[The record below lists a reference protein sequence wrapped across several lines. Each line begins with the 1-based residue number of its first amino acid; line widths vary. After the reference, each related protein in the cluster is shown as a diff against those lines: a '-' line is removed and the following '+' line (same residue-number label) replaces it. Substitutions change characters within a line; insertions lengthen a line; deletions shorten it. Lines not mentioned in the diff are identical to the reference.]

1 MKLSPR
7 MGMGRAALATLFL
20 AVAPIVATTT
30 AATAAPVTA
39 PASASISVTVPTT
52 VGVLPAADGNGA
64 GNATQE
70 ADKALRTTVAKD
82 LAGNT
87 YQLSGGGTV
96 NGSDIIKP
104 EGTINQAIYEQLTS
118 SAQSQFANDLMAKTD
133 SYTEPTAQ
141 DYTPSLAKS
150 AGVSSETKQNWFK
163 ELRSNSGLGSKLLTS
178 TLARGV
184 YADLDGGARWF
195 APFSGPLS
203 TALGFLAIL
212 ILAGTTI
219 SALIDLAYISI
230 PTFQVLS
237 DAVANGGGNGSGGGG
252 GLRQASAKLVSTAA
266 RKAVEAE
273 ENGQNAAWVYIK
285 KAFMK
290 YLMVGLALCFLAYNL
305 LWSLVGTAMDLVTGS
320 LF

>member
-1 MKLSPR
+1 MKTPR

-39 PASASISVTVPTT
+39 PASASISVTAST
-52 VGVLPAADGNGA
+52 GVLPAADGNGA

-141 DYTPSLAKS
+141 DYSPSLAKS
-150 AGVSSETKQNWFK
+150 SGVSAETKQNWFK

-219 SALIDLAYISI
+219 SAVIDLAYITI
-230 PTFQVLS
+230 PAFQVLS
-237 DAVANGGGNGSGGGG
+237 DAVTNGGGNGNGGGG

-273 ENGQNAAWVYIK
+273 ENGQNAVWVYFK
-285 KAFMK
+285 KAAGK
-290 YLMVGLALCFLAYNL
+290 YLAVGFTLCFLAYNL
-305 LWSLVGTAMDLVTGS
+305 LWSLVGTAMDLVTGN
-320 LF
+320 FF

>member
-1 MKLSPR
+1 
-7 MGMGRAALATLFL
+7 MGRAALATLFL

-39 PASASISVTVPTT
+39 PASASISVTAST
-52 VGVLPAADGNGA
+52 GVLPAADGNGA

-150 AGVSSETKQNWFK
+150 AGVNSETKQNWFK

-219 SALIDLAYISI
+219 SAVIDLAYITI
-230 PTFQVLS
+230 PAFQVLS

-273 ENGQNAAWVYIK
+273 ENGQNAVWVYFK
-285 KAFMK
+285 KAAGK
-290 YLMVGLALCFLAYNL
+290 YLAVGFTLCFLAYNL
-305 LWSLVGTAMDLVTGS
+305 LWSLVGTTMDLENGS
-320 LF
+320 HF

>member
-1 MKLSPR
+1 
-7 MGMGRAALATLFL
+7 MGRAALATLFL

-30 AATAAPVTA
+30 AATAAPVAA
-39 PASASISVTVPTT
+39 PASASISATAST
-52 VGVLPAADGNGA
+52 GVLPAADGNGA

-141 DYTPSLAKS
+141 DYSPSLAKS

-178 TLARGV
+178 TLSRGV
-184 YADLDGGARWF
+184 YADLGGGARWF

-219 SALIDLAYISI
+219 SAVIDMAYIAI
-230 PTFQVLS
+230 PAFQVLS
-237 DAVANGGGNGSGGGG
+237 DTVANGGGNGNGGGG

-273 ENGQNAAWVYIK
+273 ENGQNAAWVYFK
-285 KAFMK
+285 KAAGK
-290 YLMVGLALCFLAYNL
+290 YLAVGFTLCFLAYNL

>member
-1 MKLSPR
+1 MS
-7 MGMGRAALATLFL
+7 RAALATLFL

-39 PASASISVTVPTT
+39 PASASISVTAPTT

-141 DYTPSLAKS
+141 DYSPSLAKS
-150 AGVSSETKQNWFK
+150 SGVSSETKQNWFK

-178 TLARGV
+178 TLSRGV

-219 SALIDLAYISI
+219 SAVIDLAYITI
-230 PTFQVLS
+230 PAFQVLS
-237 DAVANGGGNGSGGGG
+237 DAVTNGGGNGSGGGG

-273 ENGQNAAWVYIK
+273 ENGQNAVWVYFK
-285 KAFMK
+285 KAAGK
-290 YLMVGLALCFLAYNL
+290 YLAVGFTLCFLAYNL
-305 LWSLVGTAMDLVTGS
+305 LWSLVGTAMDLVTGN
-320 LF
+320 FF

>member
-1 MKLSPR
+1 MKTPR

-39 PASASISVTVPTT
+39 PASASISVTAST
-52 VGVLPAADGNGA
+52 GVLPAADGNGA

-141 DYTPSLAKS
+141 DYSPSLAKS

-178 TLARGV
+178 TLSRGV

-219 SALIDLAYISI
+219 SAVIDLAYITI
-230 PTFQVLS
+230 PAFQVIS
-237 DAVANGGGNGSGGGG
+237 DAVANGGGNGNGGGG

-273 ENGQNAAWVYIK
+273 ENGQNAVWVYFK
-285 KAFMK
+285 KAAGK
-290 YLMVGLALCFLAYNL
+290 YLAVGFTLCFLAYNL
-305 LWSLVGTAMDLVTGS
+305 LWSLVGTAMDLVTGN
-320 LF
+320 FF

>member
-20 AVAPIVATTT
+20 AVAPIVAATT

-39 PASASISVTVPTT
+39 PASASISVTAPTT

-141 DYTPSLAKS
+141 DYSPSLAKS
-150 AGVSSETKQNWFK
+150 SGVSSETKQNWFK

-178 TLARGV
+178 TLSRGV

-212 ILAGTTI
+212 ILVGTTI
-219 SALIDLAYISI
+219 SAVIDLAYITI
-230 PTFQVLS
+230 PAFQVFS
-237 DAVANGGGNGSGGGG
+237 DAVANGGGNGNGGG

-273 ENGQNAAWVYIK
+273 ENGQNAVWVYFK
-285 KAFMK
+285 KAAGK
-290 YLMVGLALCFLAYNL
+290 YLAVGFTLCFLAYNL
-305 LWSLVGTAMDLVTGS
+305 LWSLVGTAMDLVTGN
-320 LF
+320 FF

>member
-1 MKLSPR
+1 MKTPR

-39 PASASISVTVPTT
+39 PASASISVTAST
-52 VGVLPAADGNGA
+52 GVLPAADGNGA

-87 YQLSGGGTV
+87 YKLSGGGTV

-141 DYTPSLAKS
+141 DYSPSLAKS

-178 TLARGV
+178 TLSRGV

-219 SALIDLAYISI
+219 SAVIDLAYITI
-230 PTFQVLS
+230 PAFQVLS
-237 DAVANGGGNGSGGGG
+237 DAVANGGGNGNGGGG

-273 ENGQNAAWVYIK
+273 ENGQNAVWVYFK
-285 KAFMK
+285 KAAGK
-290 YLMVGLALCFLAYNL
+290 YLAVGFTLCFLAYNL

>member
-1 MKLSPR
+1 M
-7 MGMGRAALATLFL
+7 
-20 AVAPIVATTT
+20 
-30 AATAAPVTA
+30 
-39 PASASISVTVPTT
+39 
-52 VGVLPAADGNGA
+52 
-64 GNATQE
+64 
-70 ADKALRTTVAKD
+70 
-82 LAGNT
+82 
-87 YQLSGGGTV
+87 
-96 NGSDIIKP
+96 
-104 EGTINQAIYEQLTS
+104 
-118 SAQSQFANDLMAKTD
+118 
-133 SYTEPTAQ
+133 
-141 DYTPSLAKS
+141 
-150 AGVSSETKQNWFK
+150 SSETKQNWFK

-219 SALIDLAYISI
+219 SAVIDLAYISI
-230 PTFQVLS
+230 PAFQVLS

-252 GLRQASAKLVSTAA
+252 GLRQASTKLVSTAA

-273 ENGQNAAWVYIK
+273 ENGQNAVWVYFK

>member
-1 MKLSPR
+1 MKTPR

-39 PASASISVTVPTT
+39 PASASISVTAST
-52 VGVLPAADGNGA
+52 GVLPAADGNGA

-141 DYTPSLAKS
+141 DYSPSLAKS

-178 TLARGV
+178 TLSRGV

-219 SALIDLAYISI
+219 SAVIDLAYITI
-230 PTFQVLS
+230 PAFQVLS

-273 ENGQNAAWVYIK
+273 ENGQNAVWVYFK
-285 KAFMK
+285 KAAGK
-290 YLMVGLALCFLAYNL
+290 YLAVGFTLCFLAYNL

>member
-1 MKLSPR
+1 MKTPR

-39 PASASISVTVPTT
+39 PASASISITAST
-52 VGVLPAADGNGA
+52 GVLPAADGNGA

-141 DYTPSLAKS
+141 DYSPSLAKS

-178 TLARGV
+178 TLSRGV

-219 SALIDLAYISI
+219 SAVIDLAYITI
-230 PTFQVLS
+230 PAFQVLS
-237 DAVANGGGNGSGGGG
+237 DAVANGGGNGNGGGG

-273 ENGQNAAWVYIK
+273 ENGQNAVWVYFK
-285 KAFMK
+285 KAAGK
-290 YLMVGLALCFLAYNL
+290 YLAVGFTLCFLAYNL

>member
-1 MKLSPR
+1 MKTPR
-7 MGMGRAALATLFL
+7 LGMGRAALATLFL

-39 PASASISVTVPTT
+39 PASASISVTAPTT
-52 VGVLPAADGNGA
+52 VGVLPADDGNGA

-141 DYTPSLAKS
+141 DYSPSLAKS
-150 AGVSSETKQNWFK
+150 SGVSSETKQNWFK

-178 TLARGV
+178 TLSRGV

-219 SALIDLAYISI
+219 SAVIDLAYITI
-230 PTFQVLS
+230 PAFQVLS
-237 DAVANGGGNGSGGGG
+237 DAVTNGGGNGNGGG

-273 ENGQNAAWVYIK
+273 ENGQNAVWVYFK
-285 KAFMK
+285 KAAGK
-290 YLMVGLALCFLAYNL
+290 YLAVGFTLCFLAYNL
-305 LWSLVGTAMDLVTGS
+305 LWSLVGTAMDLVTGN
-320 LF
+320 FF

>member
-1 MKLSPR
+1 MKTPR

-20 AVAPIVATTT
+20 AVAPIAATTT

-39 PASASISVTVPTT
+39 PASASISVTAST
-52 VGVLPAADGNGA
+52 GVLPAADGNGA

-141 DYTPSLAKS
+141 DYSPSLAKS

-178 TLARGV
+178 TLSRGV

-219 SALIDLAYISI
+219 SAVIDLAYITI
-230 PTFQVLS
+230 PAFQVLS
-237 DAVANGGGNGSGGGG
+237 DAVANGGGNGNGGGG

-273 ENGQNAAWVYIK
+273 ENGQNAVWVYFK
-285 KAFMK
+285 KAAGK
-290 YLMVGLALCFLAYNL
+290 YLAVGFTLCFLAYNL

>member
-1 MKLSPR
+1 MKTPR

-20 AVAPIVATTT
+20 AVAPIVVTTT

-39 PASASISVTVPTT
+39 PASASISVTAST
-52 VGVLPAADGNGA
+52 GVLPAADGNGA

-141 DYTPSLAKS
+141 DYSPSLAKS

-178 TLARGV
+178 TLSRGV

-219 SALIDLAYISI
+219 SAVIDLAYITI
-230 PTFQVLS
+230 PAFQVLS
-237 DAVANGGGNGSGGGG
+237 DAVANGGGNGNGGGG

-273 ENGQNAAWVYIK
+273 ENGQNAVWVYFK
-285 KAFMK
+285 KAAGK
-290 YLMVGLALCFLAYNL
+290 YLAVGFTLCFLAYNL

>member
-1 MKLSPR
+1 
-7 MGMGRAALATLFL
+7 MGRAALATLFL

-39 PASASISVTVPTT
+39 PASASISVTAST
-52 VGVLPAADGNGA
+52 GVLPAADGNGA

-141 DYTPSLAKS
+141 DYSPSLAKS
-150 AGVSSETKQNWFK
+150 SGVTSETKQNWFK

-219 SALIDLAYISI
+219 SAVIDLAYITI
-230 PTFQVLS
+230 PAFQVLS
-237 DAVANGGGNGSGGGG
+237 DAVTNGGGNGNGGGG
-252 GLRQASAKLVSTAA
+252 GPRPGRAPAACSRAPKRLSKLRRTARTPSGCTSRRPQVSTWPSVSPCASSPTTSSGALSA
-266 RKAVEAE
+266 RP
-273 ENGQNAAWVYIK
+273 WT
-285 KAFMK
+285 
-290 YLMVGLALCFLAYNL
+290 
-305 LWSLVGTAMDLVTGS
+305 S
-320 LF
+320 

>member
-1 MKLSPR
+1 
-7 MGMGRAALATLFL
+7 MGRAALATLFL

-39 PASASISVTVPTT
+39 PASASISVTAPTT

-104 EGTINQAIYEQLTS
+104 DGTINQAIYEQLTS

-141 DYTPSLAKS
+141 DYSPSLAKS
-150 AGVSSETKQNWFK
+150 SGVSSETKQNWFK

-178 TLARGV
+178 TLSRGV

-219 SALIDLAYISI
+219 SAVIDLAYITI
-230 PTFQVLS
+230 PAFQVLS
-237 DAVANGGGNGSGGGG
+237 DAVTNGGGNGNGGG

-273 ENGQNAAWVYIK
+273 ENGQNAVWVYFK
-285 KAFMK
+285 KAAGK
-290 YLMVGLALCFLAYNL
+290 YLAVGFTLCFLAYNL
-305 LWSLVGTAMDLVTGS
+305 LWSLVGTAMDLVTGN
-320 LF
+320 FF

>member
-1 MKLSPR
+1 
-7 MGMGRAALATLFL
+7 MGRAALATLFL

-30 AATAAPVTA
+30 AATAAPVAA
-39 PASASISVTVPTT
+39 PASASISATAST
-52 VGVLPAADGNGA
+52 GVLPAADGNGA

-104 EGTINQAIYEQLTS
+104 EGAINQAIYEQLTS

-141 DYTPSLAKS
+141 DYSPSLAKS

-178 TLARGV
+178 TLSRGV

-219 SALIDLAYISI
+219 SAVIDLAYITI
-230 PTFQVLS
+230 PAFQVLS
-237 DAVANGGGNGSGGGG
+237 DAVANGGGNGNGGGG

-273 ENGQNAAWVYIK
+273 ENGQNAVWVYFK
-285 KAFMK
+285 KAAGK
-290 YLMVGLALCFLAYNL
+290 YLAVGFTLCFLAYNL

>member
-1 MKLSPR
+1 
-7 MGMGRAALATLFL
+7 MGRAALATLFL

-30 AATAAPVTA
+30 AATAAPVAA
-39 PASASISVTVPTT
+39 PASASISATAST
-52 VGVLPAADGNGA
+52 GVLPAADGNGA

-141 DYTPSLAKS
+141 DYSPSLAKS

-178 TLARGV
+178 TLSRGV

-219 SALIDLAYISI
+219 SAVIDLAYITI
-230 PTFQVLS
+230 PAFQVLS
-237 DAVANGGGNGSGGGG
+237 DAVANGGGNGNGGGG

-273 ENGQNAAWVYIK
+273 ENGQNAVWVYFK
-285 KAFMK
+285 KAAGK
-290 YLMVGLALCFLAYNL
+290 YLAVGFTLCFLAYNL

>member
-1 MKLSPR
+1 
-7 MGMGRAALATLFL
+7 MGRAALATLFL

-39 PASASISVTVPTT
+39 PASASISVTAST
-52 VGVLPAADGNGA
+52 GVLPAADGNGA

-118 SAQSQFANDLMAKTD
+118 SAQTQFANDLMAKTD

-141 DYTPSLAKS
+141 DYSPSLAKS
-150 AGVSSETKQNWFK
+150 SGVTSETKQNWFK

-219 SALIDLAYISI
+219 SAVIDLAYITI
-230 PTFQVLS
+230 PAFQVLS
-237 DAVANGGGNGSGGGG
+237 DAVANGGGNGNGGGG

-273 ENGQNAAWVYIK
+273 ENGQNAVWVYFK
-285 KAFMK
+285 KAAGK
-290 YLMVGLALCFLAYNL
+290 YLAVGFTLCFLAYNL
-305 LWSLVGTAMDLVTGS
+305 LWSLVGTAMDLVTGN
-320 LF
+320 FF

>member
-1 MKLSPR
+1 
-7 MGMGRAALATLFL
+7 MGRAALATLFL

-39 PASASISVTVPTT
+39 PASASISVTAST
-52 VGVLPAADGNGA
+52 GVLPAADGNGA

-141 DYTPSLAKS
+141 DYSPSLAKS
-150 AGVSSETKQNWFK
+150 SGVTSETKQNWFK

-219 SALIDLAYISI
+219 SAVVDLAYITI
-230 PTFQVLS
+230 PAFQVLS
-237 DAVANGGGNGSGGGG
+237 DAVTNGGGNGNGGGG

-273 ENGQNAAWVYIK
+273 ENGQNAVWVYFK
-285 KAFMK
+285 KAAGK
-290 YLMVGLALCFLAYNL
+290 YLAVGFTLCFLAYNL
-305 LWSLVGTAMDLVTGS
+305 LWSLVGTAMDLVTGN
-320 LF
+320 FF

>member
-1 MKLSPR
+1 MKTPR
-7 MGMGRAALATLFL
+7 LGMGRAALATLFL

-39 PASASISVTVPTT
+39 PASASISVTAST
-52 VGVLPAADGNGA
+52 GVLPAADGNGA

-150 AGVSSETKQNWFK
+150 AGVNSETKQNWFK

-219 SALIDLAYISI
+219 SAVIDLAYITI
-230 PTFQVLS
+230 PAFQVLS

-273 ENGQNAAWVYIK
+273 ENGQNAVWVYFK
-285 KAFMK
+285 KAAGK
-290 YLMVGLALCFLAYNL
+290 YLAVGFTLCFLAYNL

>member
-1 MKLSPR
+1 MKTPR
-7 MGMGRAALATLFL
+7 LGMGRAALATLFL
-20 AVAPIVATTT
+20 AVAPIVAATT

-39 PASASISVTVPTT
+39 PASASISVTAST
-52 VGVLPAADGNGA
+52 GVLPAADGNGA

-118 SAQSQFANDLMAKTD
+118 SAQTQFANDLMAKTD

-141 DYTPSLAKS
+141 DYSPSLAKS
-150 AGVSSETKQNWFK
+150 AGVNSETKQNWFK

-219 SALIDLAYISI
+219 SAVIDLAYITI
-230 PTFQVLS
+230 PAFQVLS
-237 DAVANGGGNGSGGGG
+237 DAVANGGGNGNGGGG

-273 ENGQNAAWVYIK
+273 ENGQNAVWVYFK
-285 KAFMK
+285 KAAGK
-290 YLMVGLALCFLAYNL
+290 YLAVGFTLCFLAYNL

>member
-1 MKLSPR
+1 MKTPR
-7 MGMGRAALATLFL
+7 LGMGRAALATLFL

-39 PASASISVTVPTT
+39 PASASISVTAST
-52 VGVLPAADGNGA
+52 GVLPAADGNGA

-141 DYTPSLAKS
+141 DYSPSLAKS
-150 AGVSSETKQNWFK
+150 SGVTSETKQNWFK

-219 SALIDLAYISI
+219 SAVIDLAYITI
-230 PTFQVLS
+230 PAFQVLS
-237 DAVANGGGNGSGGGG
+237 DAVTNGGGNGNGGGG

-273 ENGQNAAWVYIK
+273 ENGQNAVWVYFK
-285 KAFMK
+285 KAAGK
-290 YLMVGLALCFLAYNL
+290 YLAVGFTLCFLAYNL
-305 LWSLVGTAMDLVTGS
+305 LWSLVGTAMDLVTGN
-320 LF
+320 FF

>member
-7 MGMGRAALATLFL
+7 LGMGRAAIATLCL

-39 PASASISVTVPTT
+39 PASASISVTAATGT
-52 VGVLPAADGNGA
+52 LPAADGNGA

-82 LAGNT
+82 LAGNS

-104 EGTINQAIYEQLTS
+104 EGTINQAIYSQLTS
-118 SAQSQFANDLMAKTD
+118 SAQNQFANDLMAKTD
-133 SYTEPTAQ
+133 S
-141 DYTPSLAKS
+141 
-150 AGVSSETKQNWFK
+150 GVSTETKQNWFK
-163 ELRSNSGLGSKLLTS
+163 ELRSNSGLGSKLLTA
-178 TLARGV
+178 TLSRGV

-203 TALGFLAIL
+203 TFLGFLAIL

-219 SALIDLAYISI
+219 SAVIDLAYITI
-230 PTFQVLS
+230 PAFQMLS
-237 DAVANGGGNGSGGGG
+237 DAVANGGGDGGNGAGGA
-252 GLRQASAKLVSTAA
+252 LRKASAKIVSTQA

-273 ENGQNAAWVYIK
+273 ENGQNAVWFYFK
-285 KAFMK
+285 KAFWK
-290 YLMVGLALCFLAYNL
+290 YLAVGFALCFLAYNL
-305 LWSLVGTAMDLVTGS
+305 MWSLVGTAMDLVTGA

>member
-1 MKLSPR
+1 
-7 MGMGRAALATLFL
+7 MGRAALATLFL
-20 AVAPIVATTT
+20 AVAPIVATTA

-39 PASASISVTVPTT
+39 PASASISVTAST
-52 VGVLPAADGNGA
+52 GVLPAADGNGA

-118 SAQSQFANDLMAKTD
+118 SAQTQFANDLMAKTD

-141 DYTPSLAKS
+141 DYSPSLAKS
-150 AGVSSETKQNWFK
+150 AGVNSETKQNWFK

-219 SALIDLAYISI
+219 SAVIDLAYITI
-230 PTFQVLS
+230 PAFQVLS
-237 DAVANGGGNGSGGGG
+237 DAVANGGGNGNGGGG

-273 ENGQNAAWVYIK
+273 ENGQNAVWVYFK
-285 KAFMK
+285 KAAGK
-290 YLMVGLALCFLAYNL
+290 YLAVGFTLCFLAYNL

>member
-1 MKLSPR
+1 
-7 MGMGRAALATLFL
+7 MGRAALATLFL

-39 PASASISVTVPTT
+39 PASASISVTALTT

-141 DYTPSLAKS
+141 DYSPSLAKS
-150 AGVSSETKQNWFK
+150 AGVNSETKQNWFK

-219 SALIDLAYISI
+219 SAVIDLAYITI
-230 PTFQVLS
+230 PAFQVLS
-237 DAVANGGGNGSGGGG
+237 DAVTNGGGNGNGGGG

-273 ENGQNAAWVYIK
+273 ENGQNAVWVYFK
-285 KAFMK
+285 KAAGK
-290 YLMVGLALCFLAYNL
+290 YLAVGFTLCFLAYNL
-305 LWSLVGTAMDLVTGS
+305 LWSLVGTAMDLVTGN
-320 LF
+320 FF

>member
-1 MKLSPR
+1 MKTPR

-30 AATAAPVTA
+30 PATAAPVTA
-39 PASASISVTVPTT
+39 PASASISVTAST
-52 VGVLPAADGNGA
+52 GVLPAADGNGA

-141 DYTPSLAKS
+141 DYSPSLAKS

-178 TLARGV
+178 TLSRGV

-219 SALIDLAYISI
+219 SAVIDLAYITI
-230 PTFQVLS
+230 PAFQVLS
-237 DAVANGGGNGSGGGG
+237 DAVANGGGNGNGGGG

-273 ENGQNAAWVYIK
+273 ENGQNAVWVYFK
-285 KAFMK
+285 KAVGK
-290 YLMVGLALCFLAYNL
+290 YLAVGFTLCFLAYNL
-305 LWSLVGTAMDLVTGS
+305 LWSLVGTAMDLETGS

>member
-1 MKLSPR
+1 
-7 MGMGRAALATLFL
+7 MGRAALATLFL

-39 PASASISVTVPTT
+39 PASASISVTAST
-52 VGVLPAADGNGA
+52 GVLPAADGNGA

-141 DYTPSLAKS
+141 DYSPSLAKS
-150 AGVSSETKQNWFK
+150 SGVTSETKQNWFK

-219 SALIDLAYISI
+219 SAVIDLAYITI
-230 PTFQVLS
+230 PAFQVLS
-237 DAVANGGGNGSGGGG
+237 DAVTNGGGNGNGGGG

-273 ENGQNAAWVYIK
+273 ENGQNAVWVYLK
-285 KAFMK
+285 KATGK
-290 YLMVGLALCFLAYNL
+290 YLAVGFTLCFLAYNL
-305 LWSLVGTAMDLVTGS
+305 LWSLVGTAMDLVTGN
-320 LF
+320 FF

>member
-1 MKLSPR
+1 
-7 MGMGRAALATLFL
+7 MGRAALATLFL

-39 PASASISVTVPTT
+39 PASASISVTAPTT

-141 DYTPSLAKS
+141 DYSPSLAKS
-150 AGVSSETKQNWFK
+150 SGVSSETKQNWFK

-178 TLARGV
+178 TLSRGV

-219 SALIDLAYISI
+219 SAVIDLAYITI
-230 PTFQVLS
+230 PAFQVLS
-237 DAVANGGGNGSGGGG
+237 DAVTNGGGNGGG

-273 ENGQNAAWVYIK
+273 ENGQNAVWVYFK
-285 KAFMK
+285 KAAGK
-290 YLMVGLALCFLAYNL
+290 YLAVGFTLCFLAYNL
-305 LWSLVGTAMDLVTGS
+305 LWSLVGTAMDLVTGN
-320 LF
+320 FF

>member
-1 MKLSPR
+1 MKTPR
-7 MGMGRAALATLFL
+7 LGMCRAALATLFL

-30 AATAAPVTA
+30 AAAAAPVTA
-39 PASASISVTVPTT
+39 PASASISVTAPTT

-141 DYTPSLAKS
+141 DYSPSLAKS
-150 AGVSSETKQNWFK
+150 AGVNSETKQNWFK

-203 TALGFLAIL
+203 TLLGFTAIL

-219 SALIDLAYISI
+219 SAVIDLAYITI
-230 PTFQVLS
+230 PAFQVLS

-273 ENGQNAAWVYIK
+273 ENGQNAVWVYFK
-285 KAFMK
+285 KAAGK
-290 YLMVGLALCFLAYNL
+290 YLAVGFTLCFLAYNL

>member
-1 MKLSPR
+1 
-7 MGMGRAALATLFL
+7 
-20 AVAPIVATTT
+20 
-30 AATAAPVTA
+30 
-39 PASASISVTVPTT
+39 
-52 VGVLPAADGNGA
+52 
-64 GNATQE
+64 
-70 ADKALRTTVAKD
+70 
-82 LAGNT
+82 
-87 YQLSGGGTV
+87 
-96 NGSDIIKP
+96 
-104 EGTINQAIYEQLTS
+104 
-118 SAQSQFANDLMAKTD
+118 MAKTD

-203 TALGFLAIL
+203 TFLGFLAIL

-219 SALIDLAYISI
+219 SAVIDLAYITI
-230 PTFQVLS
+230 PAFQMLS
-237 DAVANGGGNGSGGGG
+237 DAVSNGGGDGGNGAGGA
-252 GLRQASAKLVSTAA
+252 LRKASAKIVSTQA

-273 ENGQNAAWVYIK
+273 ENGQNAVWFYFK
-285 KAFMK
+285 KAFWK
-290 YLMVGLALCFLAYNL
+290 YLAVGFALCFLAYNL
-305 LWSLVGTAMDLVTGS
+305 MWSLVGTAMDLVTGA

>member
-1 MKLSPR
+1 
-7 MGMGRAALATLFL
+7 MGRAALATLFL

-39 PASASISVTVPTT
+39 PASASISVTAST
-52 VGVLPAADGNGA
+52 GVLPAADGNGA

-150 AGVSSETKQNWFK
+150 AGVNSETKQNWFK

-219 SALIDLAYISI
+219 SAVIDLAYITI
-230 PTFQVLS
+230 PAFQVLS

-273 ENGQNAAWVYIK
+273 ENGQNAVWVYFK
-285 KAFMK
+285 KAAGK
-290 YLMVGLALCFLAYNL
+290 YLAVGFTLCFLAYNL

>member
-1 MKLSPR
+1 
-7 MGMGRAALATLFL
+7 MGRAALATLFL

-30 AATAAPVTA
+30 AATAAPVAA
-39 PASASISVTVPTT
+39 PASASISVTAPTT

-141 DYTPSLAKS
+141 DYSPSLAKS
-150 AGVSSETKQNWFK
+150 SGVTSETKQNWFK

-219 SALIDLAYISI
+219 SAVIDLAYITI
-230 PTFQVLS
+230 PAFQVLS
-237 DAVANGGGNGSGGGG
+237 DAVTNGGGNSNGGGG

-273 ENGQNAAWVYIK
+273 ENGQNAVWVYFK
-285 KAFMK
+285 KAAGK
-290 YLMVGLALCFLAYNL
+290 YLAVGFTLCFLAYNL
-305 LWSLVGTAMDLVTGS
+305 LWSLVGTAMDLVTGN
-320 LF
+320 FF

>member
-1 MKLSPR
+1 
-7 MGMGRAALATLFL
+7 MGRAALATLFL

-30 AATAAPVTA
+30 AATAAPVAA
-39 PASASISVTVPTT
+39 PASASISATAST
-52 VGVLPAADGNGA
+52 GVLPAADGNGA

-141 DYTPSLAKS
+141 DYSPSLAKS

-178 TLARGV
+178 TLSRGV

-219 SALIDLAYISI
+219 SAVIDLAYITI
-230 PTFQVLS
+230 PAFQVLS

-273 ENGQNAAWVYIK
+273 ENGQNAVWVYFK
-285 KAFMK
+285 KAAGK
-290 YLMVGLALCFLAYNL
+290 YLAVGFTLCFLAYNL
-305 LWSLVGTAMDLVTGS
+305 LWSLVGTAMDLVTGN
-320 LF
+320 FF

>member
-1 MKLSPR
+1 MKTPR
-7 MGMGRAALATLFL
+7 LGMGRAALATLFL

-30 AATAAPVTA
+30 AAAAAPVTA
-39 PASASISVTVPTT
+39 PASASISVTAPTT

-70 ADKALRTTVAKD
+70 AAKALRTTVAKD

-141 DYTPSLAKS
+141 DYSPSLAKS
-150 AGVSSETKQNWFK
+150 AGVNSETKQNWFK

-203 TALGFLAIL
+203 TLLGFTAIL

-219 SALIDLAYISI
+219 SAVIDLAYITI
-230 PTFQVLS
+230 PAFQVLS

-273 ENGQNAAWVYIK
+273 ENGQNAVWVYFK
-285 KAFMK
+285 KAAGK
-290 YLMVGLALCFLAYNL
+290 YLAVGFTLCFLAYNL

>member
-39 PASASISVTVPTT
+39 PASASISVTAST
-52 VGVLPAADGNGA
+52 GVLPAADGNGA

-141 DYTPSLAKS
+141 DYSPSLAKS

-178 TLARGV
+178 TLSRGV

-219 SALIDLAYISI
+219 SAVIDLAYITI
-230 PTFQVLS
+230 PAFQVLS
-237 DAVANGGGNGSGGGG
+237 DAVANGGGNGNGGGG

-273 ENGQNAAWVYIK
+273 ENGQNAVWVYFK
-285 KAFMK
+285 KAAGK
-290 YLMVGLALCFLAYNL
+290 YLAVGFTLCFLAYNL

>member
-1 MKLSPR
+1 
-7 MGMGRAALATLFL
+7 MGRAALATLFL

-39 PASASISVTVPTT
+39 PASASISVTAST
-52 VGVLPAADGNGA
+52 GVLPAADGNGA

-141 DYTPSLAKS
+141 DYSPSLAKS
-150 AGVSSETKQNWFK
+150 SGVTSETKQNWFK

-184 YADLDGGARWF
+184 YADIDGGARWF

-219 SALIDLAYISI
+219 SAVIDLAYITI
-230 PTFQVLS
+230 PAFQVLS
-237 DAVANGGGNGSGGGG
+237 DAVTNGGGNGNGGGG

-273 ENGQNAAWVYIK
+273 ENGQNAVWVYFK
-285 KAFMK
+285 KAAGK
-290 YLMVGLALCFLAYNL
+290 YLAVGFTLCFLAYNL
-305 LWSLVGTAMDLVTGS
+305 LWSLVGTAMDLVTGN
-320 LF
+320 FF

>member
-1 MKLSPR
+1 
-7 MGMGRAALATLFL
+7 MGRAALATLFL

-30 AATAAPVTA
+30 AATAAPVAA
-39 PASASISVTVPTT
+39 PASASISVTAST
-52 VGVLPAADGNGA
+52 GVLPAADGNSA

-70 ADKALRTTVAKD
+70 ADKSLRTTVAKD

-104 EGTINQAIYEQLTS
+104 DGTINQAIYEQLTS

-150 AGVSSETKQNWFK
+150 SGVTSETKQNWFK

-195 APFSGPLS
+195 APFSSPLS

-219 SALIDLAYISI
+219 SAVIDLAYISI
-230 PTFQVLS
+230 PAVQVLS
-237 DAVANGGGNGSGGGG
+237 DAVANGGGNGSGSGGGG
-252 GLRQASAKLVSTAA
+252 GLRQASTKLVSIAA

-273 ENGQNAAWVYIK
+273 ENGQNAVWVYFK

>member
-1 MKLSPR
+1 MKTPR
-7 MGMGRAALATLFL
+7 LGMGRAALATLFL

-39 PASASISVTVPTT
+39 PASASISVTAPTT

-141 DYTPSLAKS
+141 DYSPSLAKS
-150 AGVSSETKQNWFK
+150 SGVSSETKQNWFK

-178 TLARGV
+178 TLSRGV

-219 SALIDLAYISI
+219 SAVIDLAYITI
-230 PTFQVLS
+230 PAFQVLS
-237 DAVANGGGNGSGGGG
+237 DAVTNGGGNGNGSG

-273 ENGQNAAWVYIK
+273 ENGQNAVWVYFK
-285 KAFMK
+285 KAAGK
-290 YLMVGLALCFLAYNL
+290 YLAVGFTLCFLAYNL
-305 LWSLVGTAMDLVTGS
+305 LWSLVGTAMDLVTGN
-320 LF
+320 FF

>member
-1 MKLSPR
+1 
-7 MGMGRAALATLFL
+7 MGRAALATLFL

-39 PASASISVTVPTT
+39 PASASISVTAST
-52 VGVLPAADGNGA
+52 GVLPAADGNGA

-118 SAQSQFANDLMAKTD
+118 SAQTQFANDLMAKTD

-141 DYTPSLAKS
+141 DYSPSLAKS
-150 AGVSSETKQNWFK
+150 SGVTSETKQNWFK

-219 SALIDLAYISI
+219 SAVIDLAYITI
-230 PTFQVLS
+230 PAFQVLS

-273 ENGQNAAWVYIK
+273 ENGQNAVWVYFK
-285 KAFMK
+285 KAAGK
-290 YLMVGLALCFLAYNL
+290 YLAVGFTLCFLAYNL
-305 LWSLVGTAMDLVTGS
+305 LWSLVGTAMDLVTGN
-320 LF
+320 FF

>member
-1 MKLSPR
+1 
-7 MGMGRAALATLFL
+7 MGRAALATLFL

-39 PASASISVTVPTT
+39 PASASISVTAST
-52 VGVLPAADGNGA
+52 GVLPAADGNGA

-141 DYTPSLAKS
+141 DYSPSLAKS

-178 TLARGV
+178 TLSRGV

-219 SALIDLAYISI
+219 SAVIDLAYITI
-230 PTFQVLS
+230 PAFQVLS

-273 ENGQNAAWVYIK
+273 ENGQNAVWVYFK
-285 KAFMK
+285 KAAGK
-290 YLMVGLALCFLAYNL
+290 YLAVGFTLCFLAYNL